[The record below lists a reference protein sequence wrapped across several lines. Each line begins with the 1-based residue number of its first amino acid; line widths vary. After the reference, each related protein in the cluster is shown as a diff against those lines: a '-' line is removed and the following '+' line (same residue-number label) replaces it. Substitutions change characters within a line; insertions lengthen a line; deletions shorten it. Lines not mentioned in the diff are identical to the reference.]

1 MKKAL
6 SLLLA
11 VLMLVSAVTFV
22 ASAAKYREPVG
33 VCNCLDHIETKYCN
47 CCLDC
52 KNLDTS
58 YMNGVNCCKKSDD
71 GKYWEKCCSICN
83 GLKDCEC
90 TDCSCCA
97 KKSDE
102 QMNEGSTSILPPSVQ
117 SSLVEGFQ
125 NAMNKIRKV
134 FDDFFDAIFEF
145 LKIEDFF
152 G

>member
-11 VLMLVSAVTFV
+11 VIMLMSAVTFV
-22 ASAAKYREPVG
+22 GSAVYKEPVG
-33 VCNCLDHIETKYCN
+33 VCNCPDHVETNYCY

-58 YMNGVNCCKKSDD
+58 YILKCCKKSDD
-71 GKYWEKCCSICN
+71 GKYWEKCCSLCN

-90 TDCSCCA
+90 
-97 KKSDE
+97 KSDCTCCGKKVDE
-102 QMNEGSTSILPPSVQ
+102 TVNDGSTSILPESVQ
-117 SSLVEGFQ
+117 ISLVEGFQ